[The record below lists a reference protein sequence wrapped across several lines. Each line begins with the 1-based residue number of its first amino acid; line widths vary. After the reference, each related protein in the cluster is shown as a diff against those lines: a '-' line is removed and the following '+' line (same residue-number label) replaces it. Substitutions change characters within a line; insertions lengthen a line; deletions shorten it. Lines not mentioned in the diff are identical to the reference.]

1 MRIADPWPPPERP
14 RFRGPR
20 EHWRVGR
27 ESLAFVSR
35 RPGTTLLVWLLIGIA
50 LALPAALYLMQ
61 RHLGEIADEWRGRP
75 GLSVYFE
82 VGADIAAAHALQRQ
96 LEALPAIDRAWV
108 ITPEQALDEFR
119 GNVAVADALELL
131 DENPL
136 PASLRATLATDAPS
150 SRLNAAARLA
160 GRAAAVEEVVLE
172 TAWLERLAALSAVAN
187 RLGAMLAILFGIGA
201 ALIAASSVRLAIEAR
216 LEELRVQR
224 LVGGTTAFIRRPFL
238 YLGFIYGLGGGMVA
252 AMLIAAALIV
262 LEPPLGALFDSYG
275 NSLQLDWM
283 DRTFVSAL
291 LGSGGLLGVAGAL
304 IASRQRLAA
313 LEVA

>member
-1 MRIADPWPPPERP
+1 MRIADPWPQPDRP
-14 RFRGPR
+14 RLRTLR
-20 EHWRVGR
+20 EHWRVSR

-50 LALPAALYLMQ
+50 LALPASLHLMQ
-61 RHLGEIADEWRGRP
+61 RHLGEAADEWRGRP
-75 GLSVYFE
+75 GLSVYFD
-82 VGADIAAAHALQRQ
+82 VGADIAAAHALQAQ

-119 GNVAVADALELL
+119 GSVAAADALELL

-136 PASLRATLATDAPS
+136 PASLRAILATDAPPY
-150 SRLNAAARLA
+150 RLNAAARLA
-160 GRAAAVEEVVLE
+160 GGAEAVEEVVLE
-172 TAWLERLAALSAVAN
+172 TAWLERLGALSAVAN
-187 RLGAMLAILFGIGA
+187 RLGAILAILFGIGA
-201 ALIAASSVRLAIEAR
+201 VLIAASSVRLAIEAR

-252 AMLIAAALIV
+252 AMLIATALIA

-275 NSLQLDWM
+275 SSLQLDWM

-304 IASRQRLAA
+304 IASRQRLGA

>member
-1 MRIADPWPPPERP
+1 MRIADPWPQPDRP
-14 RFRGPR
+14 RLRTLR
-20 EHWRVGR
+20 EHWRVSR

-50 LALPAALYLMQ
+50 LALPASLHLMQ
-61 RHLGEIADEWRGRP
+61 RHLGEAADEWRGRP
-75 GLSVYFE
+75 GLSVYFD
-82 VGADIAAAHALQRQ
+82 VGADIAAAHALQAQ

-119 GNVAVADALELL
+119 GSVAAADALELL

-136 PASLRATLATDAPS
+136 PASLRAILATDAPPY
-150 SRLNAAARLA
+150 RLNAAARLA
-160 GRAAAVEEVVLE
+160 GAAEAVEEVVLE
-172 TAWLERLAALSAVAN
+172 TAWLERLGALSAVAN
-187 RLGAMLAILFGIGA
+187 RLGAILAILFGIGA
-201 ALIAASSVRLAIEAR
+201 VLIAASSVRLAIEAR

-252 AMLIAAALIV
+252 AMLIATALIA

-275 NSLQLDWM
+275 SSLQLDWM

-304 IASRQRLAA
+304 IASRQRLGA

>member
-1 MRIADPWPPPERP
+1 MRIADPWPQPDRP
-14 RFRGPR
+14 RLRTLR
-20 EHWRVGR
+20 EHWRVSR

-50 LALPAALYLMQ
+50 LALPASLHLMQ
-61 RHLGEIADEWRGRP
+61 RHLGEAADEWRGRP
-75 GLSVYFE
+75 GLSVYFD
-82 VGADIAAAHALQRQ
+82 VGADIAAVHALQAQ

-119 GNVAVADALELL
+119 GSVAAADALELL

-136 PASLRATLATDAPS
+136 PASLRAILATDAPPY
-150 SRLNAAARLA
+150 RLNAAARLA
-160 GRAAAVEEVVLE
+160 GGAEAVEEVVLE
-172 TAWLERLAALSAVAN
+172 TAWLERLGALSAVAN
-187 RLGAMLAILFGIGA
+187 RLGAILAILFGIGA
-201 ALIAASSVRLAIEAR
+201 VLIAASSVRLAIEAR

-252 AMLIAAALIV
+252 AMLIATALIA

-275 NSLQLDWM
+275 SSLQLDWM

-304 IASRQRLAA
+304 IASRQRLGA